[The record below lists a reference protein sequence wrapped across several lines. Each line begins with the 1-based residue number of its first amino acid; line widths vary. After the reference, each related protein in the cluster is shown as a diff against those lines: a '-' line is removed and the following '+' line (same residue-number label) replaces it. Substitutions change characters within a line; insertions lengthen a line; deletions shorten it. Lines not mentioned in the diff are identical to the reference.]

1 MLVQAEPR
9 QEKLGEKKNHDP
21 EEEELPLPPSYW
33 GTLQGLPEQEEEVR
47 KEGDILPTSPD

>member
-21 EEEELPLPPSYW
+21 EEEELPLPPPYW

-47 KEGDILPTSPD
+47 KEGDFLPTSPD